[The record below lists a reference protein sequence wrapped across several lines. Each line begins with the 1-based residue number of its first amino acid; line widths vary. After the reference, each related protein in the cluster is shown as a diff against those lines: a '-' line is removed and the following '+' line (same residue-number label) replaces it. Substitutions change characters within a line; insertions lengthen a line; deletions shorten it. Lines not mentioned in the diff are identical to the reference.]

1 MCCNALYGTP
11 CFPFYRPKESTVTVK
26 GKEED
31 EKEKKSSRIAGSFF
45 YFTRVPPT
53 L

>member
-1 MCCNALYGTP
+1 V
-11 CFPFYRPKESTVTVK
+11 E

-31 EKEKKSSRIAGSFF
+31 EKEKKSSKIVGSFF
-45 YFTRVPPT
+45 SFMGVTPT